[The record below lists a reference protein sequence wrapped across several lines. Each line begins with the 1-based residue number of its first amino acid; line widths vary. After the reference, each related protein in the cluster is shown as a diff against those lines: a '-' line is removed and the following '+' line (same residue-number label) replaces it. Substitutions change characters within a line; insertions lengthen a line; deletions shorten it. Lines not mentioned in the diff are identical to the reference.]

1 MMPFAAIVPAV
12 GLLPEWI
19 LHTDAFGILA
29 TFVALNSLMYATL
42 AVLKVL
48 PRGYALSRFNG
59 RNRRVDNRSIHPEP
73 PTPGVAMDATA
84 PVAQVVDGIA
94 RPTAPGRRS

>member
-1 MMPFAAIVPAV
+1 MIAILPAV

-19 LHTDAFGILA
+19 LDTDAFQLLA

-59 RNRRVDNRSIHPEP
+59 RNRRTENRSIHPEP
-73 PTPGVAMDATA
+73 PAPADPPG
-84 PVAQVVDGIA
+84 
-94 RPTAPGRRS
+94 